1 MGDAVIYDKIL
12 IGVDESEESKKAT
25 QRVLEIQNEFGGNTV
40 AFHSVLHGFLSRESV
55 KEEHM
60 NEGKKILNNVEK
72 LFQDANLK
80 IETRLIEDV
89 HPEVFIKNAVEREN
103 FNLVV
108 LGNKGKHKL
117 LSGSVM
123 GSIPTKVMDSVLCDV
138 LIVR

>member
-12 IGVDESEESKKAT
+12 IGIDESEESKKAT
-25 QRVLEIQNEFGGNTV
+25 LRVLEIQKEFGGNTV

-55 KEEHM
+55 KEEDM
-60 NEGKKILNNVEK
+60 NEGKKILNYVEK

-89 HPEVFIKNAVEREN
+89 HPEVFIKDAVEREN

-117 LSGSVM
+117 LSSSLM